1 MFNKDKIKKYI
12 TRMENVIIKLI
23 DFIDKIT
30 LKYSIEYIRTINYTN
45 NINIMDIILS
55 LEASLMAIRK
65 IKNTCSELYFFN
77 LTKGIKVTIEVIEI
91 IYSILIYLNNNHDI
105 QIFNICVVFDKILHQ
120 VNKYH
125 KIINDETIVYNLEK
139 IRTLD
144 LYIDS
149 QLKLIEN
156 VINTL

>member
-30 LKYSIEYIRTINYTN
+30 LKYSIEYISTINYTN

-65 IKNTCSELYFFN
+65 INNTCFELYFFN
-77 LTKGIKVTIEVIEI
+77 LTNGIKVTIEVIEI